1 MPRRGC
7 SSRQWCS
14 SGAKA
19 KMNISALKMFVIAGV
34 LVVVL
39 VGIGIFILRPIPTL
53 VVAREIAIPV
63 AEPPRDL
70 RPPILTGSEV
80 RRDALNLRDG
90 KRYAKGATDPFTGL
104 MTEFYGNGVLQSR
117 SVISNGLLEGLSEGW
132 YTNGMKQVEELF
144 RGGVS
149 DGLRVKWYE
158 NGKKLSEAPIVAGK
172 IEGVFKRWYDNGA
185 LAEEIFM
192 RNGTPDGLARS
203 YYPDG
208 GRKTEAHLSNGT
220 VVDQKTWTDGEW
232 H

>member
-1 MPRRGC
+1 
-7 SSRQWCS
+7 
-14 SGAKA
+14 
-19 KMNISALKMFVIAGV
+19 MNISALKMFVIAGV

-39 VGIGIFILRPIPTL
+39 VGIGFFFLRPAPNFP
-53 VVAREIAIPV
+53 VASAVAVPV

-70 RPPILTGSEV
+70 HPPILTGSEV

-158 NGKKLSEAPIVAGK
+158 NGKKLSETPIVAGK
-172 IEGVFKRWYDNGA
+172 IEGVFKRWHDNGI
-185 LAEEIFM
+185 LAEEISL
-192 RNGTPDGLARS
+192 RSGVPDGLSRS

-208 GRKTEAHLSNGT
+208 CRKAEAHLSNGT
-220 VVDQKTWTDGEW
+220 VVDQKSWTDGEF